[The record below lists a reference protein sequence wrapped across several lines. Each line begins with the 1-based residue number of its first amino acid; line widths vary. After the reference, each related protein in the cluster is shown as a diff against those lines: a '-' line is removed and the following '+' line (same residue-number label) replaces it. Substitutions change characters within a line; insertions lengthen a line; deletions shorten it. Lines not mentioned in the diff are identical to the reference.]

1 MASENDHHTH
11 KSICNA
17 CLKQAGCRSLAD
29 TVPQTGTI
37 VLGHIVGDGDTKS
50 CIHKYRKLIHF
61 RRCRISG
68 NCLCSQCINGS
79 LHGKLADAH
88 NRHLKSLF
96 GTAEPLILIPASFLG
111 GGAFCLLCDL
121 IARTAFA
128 PTEVSISSVT
138 AVFGAPIVIYMMIH
152 RKAG

>member
-88 NRHLKSLF
+88 NRHLKSHTHVSF
-96 GTAEPLILIPASFLG
+96 YHRTKILKIFFLQSKYEEFSH
-111 GGAFCLLCDL
+111 AYHC
-121 IARTAFA
+121 T
-128 PTEVSISSVT
+128 
-138 AVFGAPIVIYMMIH
+138 
-152 RKAG
+152 